1 MNIWIIKTCDVKL
14 DGTVKTLQD
23 GTLLD
28 LPDDKAQRLID
39 AGYAGKYTHSG
50 DGRDLSHFCFDGDC
64 HCSAKF
70 PGAGFRQDVLSA
82 ITTTLHWMFHKPQTK
97 CRAYKPL
104 HRGG

>member
-64 HCSAKF
+64 HCSAKL
-70 PGAGFRQDVLSA
+70 PGADFPAGCIKCDNYHASLDV
-82 ITTTLHWMFHKPQTK
+82 PQATNEVQGIQ
-97 CRAYKPL
+97 AAA
-104 HRGG
+104 